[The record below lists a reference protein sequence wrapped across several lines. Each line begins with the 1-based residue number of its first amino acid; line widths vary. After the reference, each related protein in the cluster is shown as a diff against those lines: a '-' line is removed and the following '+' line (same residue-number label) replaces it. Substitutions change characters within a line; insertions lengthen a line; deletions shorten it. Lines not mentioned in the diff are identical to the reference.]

1 MGYVWGVDLV
11 RFAAALM
18 VVFFHLSWQQP
29 DPQILFDSGWVGV
42 EILFVI
48 SGFVIMGSAG
58 KATPIEF
65 VERRFARLYP
75 AALGCALMNFAV
87 LRPFG
92 HVAAAQHLHVHAGLG
107 DLARSILLLR
117 GPFLVSALW
126 TLPVELAFYA
136 IILLVLIVGRI
147 HRVTALAGLLILWS
161 GLYLI
166 PFALT
171 EYGMSPIHVG
181 PLGYGSQNL
190 ILLRHGCFFGTGML
204 IWHVLSQRSRA
215 IDFATLAGG
224 IILCWLEIIARSA
237 ELKLEYAYPIRIWG
251 LAGVALVTFTLALFA
266 IWLLGK
272 TNDHLKLNEATKRVL
287 RRIGLMTYPLYL
299 MHEAVGG
306 VAYGLLRQTG
316 VGQGLALLAGLLLS
330 LLASLL
336 VVESIEPWLRRRLLE
351 VVHPMLARLTANAS
365 LTRVLGTFSTRM

>member
-29 DPQILFDSGWVGV
+29 DSQILFDPGWVGV
-42 EILFVI
+42 EIFFVI

-58 KATPIEF
+58 KGTPIEF

-92 HVAAAQHLHVHAGLG
+92 QVAAAQHLHVHAGLG
-107 DLARSILLLR
+107 DLVRSILLLKD
-117 GPFLVSALW
+117 PFLVSALW

-136 IILLVLIVGRI
+136 IMLLVQIVGRI

-181 PLGYGSQNL
+181 PLGYGNL

-204 IWHVLSQRSRA
+204 IWHVLSQRPRA

-237 ELKLEYAYPIRIWG
+237 ELKSEYANPIHIRG
-251 LAGVALVTFTLALFA
+251 LAGGALVTFTLAVFA

-272 TNDHLKLNEATKRVL
+272 TNNHLKLNEATKRRTAADRPDDL
-287 RRIGLMTYPLYL
+287 PT
-299 MHEAVGG
+299 
-306 VAYGLLRQTG
+306 
-316 VGQGLALLAGLLLS
+316 LS
-330 LLASLL
+330 HA
-336 VVESIEPWLRRRLLE
+336 
-351 VVHPMLARLTANAS
+351 
-365 LTRVLGTFSTRM
+365 